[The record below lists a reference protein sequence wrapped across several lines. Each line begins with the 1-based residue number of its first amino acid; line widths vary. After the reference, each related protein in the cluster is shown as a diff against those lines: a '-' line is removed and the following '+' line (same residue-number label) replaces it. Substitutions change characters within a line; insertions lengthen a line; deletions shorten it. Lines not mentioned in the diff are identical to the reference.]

1 MLLLNYQQKWQ
12 RYSAEQLSRTR
23 ITSSAVFEWDIRH
36 RTAVHWD
43 INVVT
48 LKSSRFS
55 DIPLLIIGIKPA
67 PDDFPPQLRAALRL
81 SAVRWRDLP
90 PSRSRTQSARC
101 RSYFYII
108 ADTSVI
114 HITYPYPMTM
124 KFIEASKP
132 NSHAF
137 DSIKQKHNILQQ
149 IRLCV
154 Y

>member
-1 MLLLNYQQKWQ
+1 MCFIELYINRNGNVIQQNNCHGHGSPVQ
-12 RYSAEQLSRTR
+12 P
-23 ITSSAVFEWDIRH
+23 VFEWDMRH
-36 RTAVHWD
+36 RTAVHCD

-108 ADTSVI
+108 ADTGKL
-114 HITYPYPMTM
+114 HTYY
-124 KFIEASKP
+124 ISLSYDYEV
-132 NSHAF
+132 H
-137 DSIKQKHNILQQ
+137 
-149 IRLCV
+149 
-154 Y
+154 

>member
-23 ITSSAVFEWDIRH
+23 ITSSARIWMGH
-36 RTAVHWD
+36 KTQAAVRCD

-67 PDDFPPQLRAALRL
+67 PDDFPPQLRGVRRL

-114 HITYPYPMTM
+114 QNISYISLWLWSHLFHWSI
-124 KFIEASKP
+124 KEIV

-137 DSIKQKHNILQQ
+137 DST
-149 IRLCV
+149 R
-154 Y
+154 